1 MHRESKRHADTK
13 PKQQICNRLML
24 KKLQQTCTKKS
35 LYKWHHSHSLSDYS
49 RRDIKT
55 REATCNIG
63 DRWGNNIHC
72 RGITCNRTKGKCQD
86 QVSQE
91 WQGPCTIRQSYA
103 CHILETR
110 KVRWTTLFGFL
121 VKNAA
126 FFPWWWCKTLWV
138 DGLWNRNQDVWAVAM
153 TRHCYVLLD
162 NQCTLALPHPP
173 WETYKNSWGRRG
185 VTFNDLAWY
194 LWGQEIFLVSLQCH
208 GNQGSFGVIVI
219 MRVFWTVM

>member
-1 MHRESKRHADTK
+1 MHRESKRHSDTK
-13 PKQQICNRLML
+13 QGSRHGTGWCWRSFE
-24 KKLQQTCTKKS
+24 QQTCTKKS

-121 VKNAA
+121 VKNAVH
-126 FFPWWWCKTLWV
+126 FPWWWYKMLMMNSGIRIKMS
-138 DGLWNRNQDVWAVAM
+138 GL
-153 TRHCYVLLD
+153 
-162 NQCTLALPHPP
+162 
-173 WETYKNSWGRRG
+173 
-185 VTFNDLAWY
+185 
-194 LWGQEIFLVSLQCH
+194 
-208 GNQGSFGVIVI
+208 
-219 MRVFWTVM
+219 

>member
-1 MHRESKRHADTK
+1 MNRESKRHADTK
-13 PKQQICNRLML
+13 PKQQTCNRLML

-35 LYKWHHSHSLSDYS
+35 FNKWHHSHSLSDHS

-72 RGITCNRTKGKCQD
+72 RDITCNRTKGKCQD

-110 KVRWTTLFGFL
+110 KVRWTTLFGLL

-126 FFPWWWCKTLWV
+126 HFPCWWCKMLMM
-138 DGLWNRNQDVWAVAM
+138 DSGIRIKMSGL
-153 TRHCYVLLD
+153 
-162 NQCTLALPHPP
+162 
-173 WETYKNSWGRRG
+173 
-185 VTFNDLAWY
+185 
-194 LWGQEIFLVSLQCH
+194 
-208 GNQGSFGVIVI
+208 
-219 MRVFWTVM
+219 